1 MQILLMLLLMTD
13 VRPNIDAFAKKAM
26 REIGTTPGMTV
37 VVVKDDQVIY
47 RGDFGL
53 RDVEA
58 TLPVTTDTRFYIA
71 SSTKA
76 FTAMTAAVLATEGK
90 IDLDAPLSE
99 LWPELKLT
107 PPLDPKRF
115 SLRDFLAM
123 RPGLDN
129 STLNFRAGALG
140 NVDDAEALR
149 LLATYSSEEPR
160 VFDYSNMSYDI
171 AARVLQRVT
180 GKRWQD
186 LTQEK
191 VFAPLGMT
199 STTSAFPP
207 DGAPFVHLYR
217 STAPNV
223 FVRTPEKTS
232 ATMGP
237 AGGTFTTSAD
247 AGKWLI
253 AMINDGNGVLPKK
266 AVRMVQSAQT
276 TRKARFRYLD
286 RWAWGLGEDLG
297 DYEGELIVHR
307 PGGFGGAYSFI
318 SFMPDRRI
326 GVAVFSNG
334 GSAVADAV
342 AMYAY
347 DLLLGKPNVDAKWNA
362 EIAKAAAAAQK
373 PREQRAK
380 WDAQL
385 ADRREHGRPLERYAG
400 AYDYDRLGRLDVTVK
415 NGRLYAQLGVLNV
428 ELVPIGGDAFLAD
441 FLDDEP
447 QQVHFV
453 FDGAKVRFEWG
464 DRVWTRVS
472 AP

>member
-1 MQILLMLLLMTD
+1 MNLLLTLLLLAD
-13 VRPNIDAFAKKAM
+13 VRTSSIEAFARKAM
-26 REIGTTPGMTV
+26 REIGSTPGMTV
-37 VVVKDDQVIY
+37 VVVKDDKVIY

-53 RDVEA
+53 RDVEVK
-58 TLPVTTDTRFYIA
+58 LPVTPDTRFYIG

-76 FTAMTAAVLATEGK
+76 FTALMAAILATEGK

-123 RPGLDN
+123 RPGLAN

-149 LLATYSSEEPR
+149 LLATYSREEPR
-160 VFDYSNMSYDI
+160 VFEYSNLSYDI
-171 AARVLQRVT
+171 AARVIRRVT
-180 GKRWQD
+180 GQKWQD
-186 LTQEK
+186 LTEAK
-191 VFAPLGMT
+191 VFAPLGMN

-207 DGAPFVHLYR
+207 AGAPYVRFYR

-223 FVRTPEKTS
+223 FVRTEEKFPE
-232 ATMGP
+232 TMGP
-237 AGGTFTTSAD
+237 AGGTFMTSAD

-253 AMINDGNGVLPKK
+253 AMMNDGNGILPKK
-266 AVRMVQSAQT
+266 AVRMVQSPQT

-286 RWAWGLGEDLG
+286 RWAWGLGQDLG

-307 PGGFGGAYSFI
+307 PGGIGGAYSFI

-334 GSAVADAV
+334 GAAVADAV

-347 DLLLGKPNVDAKWNA
+347 DVLLGKPNLEAKWNEA
-362 EIAKAAAAAQK
+362 LTKAVAAVQK
-373 PREQRAK
+373 SREQRAP
-380 WDAQL
+380 WDARL
-385 ADRREHGRPLERYAG
+385 ADRKTAGRPLAQYTG
-400 AYDYDRLGRLDVTVK
+400 TYHYDRLGRLDVTES
-415 NGRLYAQLGVLNV
+415 NGRLYAQLGVLRA
-428 ELVPIGGDAFLAD
+428 ELIPTGGDAFLAD
-441 FLDDEP
+441 FLDDQP
-447 QQVHFV
+447 QEVRFV
-453 FDGAKVRFEWG
+453 FDGNVRFEWG
-464 DRVWTRVS
+464 DRIWTR
-472 AP
+472 